1 MRANHREVSARYD
14 FPPNKDHIVTAACIN
29 GVDIGFASLDYLQIA
44 FLGVVQGLTE
54 LLPISSTAHMRI
66 VPALLGWADPGSAF
80 SAVMQL
86 AALAAVLSYFAK
98 DVRQLLAGTTQALKQ
113 RDYASSSLRM
123 SVGIVLATIPIGV
136 VGLLLSSRLN
146 ACNSQFRGLQVIAI
160 ACIGMAVLLA
170 ISEWTCSH
178 VRSMGQMRL
187 RDALWVGV
195 AQIGALIPGVSRSG
209 STLTG
214 ALFLNFKREDA
225 AQFSFLIGIPAIALA
240 GLKELL
246 VLWQAHIPLEAW
258 QHLFVGLVVGS
269 VSAFAA
275 IWGLMKF
282 LEKFSTWIFVV
293 YRAALGVFLLVA
305 LQQGW
310 LS

>member
-1 MRANHREVSARYD
+1 M
-14 FPPNKDHIVTAACIN
+14 TAACIN

-86 AALAAVLSYFAK
+86 AALTAVLSYFAK
-98 DVRQLLAGTTQALKQ
+98 DVRRLLVGTVQAVQQ

-160 ACIGMAVLLA
+160 ACIVMAVLLA
-170 ISEWTCSH
+170 ISERTCSH
-178 VRSMGQMRL
+178 VRSIGQMRL
-187 RDALWVGV
+187 RDALWVGM
-195 AQIGALIPGVSRSG
+195 AQVGALVPGVSRSG
-209 STLTG
+209 SSLTG

-240 GLKELL
+240 GLKELV
-246 VLWQAHIPLEAW
+246 VLWHAHIPPEAW
-258 QHLFVGLVVGS
+258 QHLFVGLVAGS
-269 VSAFAA
+269 VSSFAA

-282 LEKFSTWIFVV
+282 LERFSTWIFVA
-293 YRAALGVFLLVA
+293 YRALLGVFLLSA
-305 LQQGW
+305 LQMGW